1 MKRTVF
7 LMILMAWVVACPAQ
21 FSAPKRAYVEYLIAP
36 DHLDRN
42 YELGEEA
49 RVNIEAYAGG
59 IPVDGVWVYYRIGK
73 ELLLPERKDSVRFAN
88 GRAVVPVGTLHEP
101 GFLAAD
107 ISFRIEG
114 KYYKDL
120 VKVGF
125 MPWQIRTFATMPNDF
140 LSFWKKALKEAERT
154 PMQPEV
160 IPIRRLSTDKVEVSL
175 VCLTVGK
182 NGRKMYGYMSKPRDG
197 KKHPVLFNP
206 PGAGSK
212 KIVPNNY
219 YAEHGFISVTT
230 EIHGLNPE
238 WSDNLYDAIRGKQTQ
253 NYNTRNIED
262 RNSFYYKD
270 VYTGCCR
277 FIDFLCSLPDWDG
290 RNVGVT
296 GGSQGGALTIVTA
309 ALRADRIT
317 FLAPFYPALCDLTG
331 FLHQRAGGWPRYFSK
346 YKQARQLQAD
356 KRIVDNLQY
365 FDVVNFARMLKAPG
379 FYSFGYN
386 DDTCSPSSVFSMLAE
401 VTAPKT
407 IEITP
412 TSGHWRFA
420 QTNERCME
428 WMLKQV
434 IEQ

>member
-21 FSAPKRAYVEYLIAP
+21 FSSPKRSYVEYLIAP

-42 YELGEEA
+42 YNLGEEA

-59 IPVDGVWVYYRIGK
+59 IPVDGVWVYYRTGK

-88 GRAVVPVGTLHEP
+88 GRAVVPVGTLCEP

-107 ISFRIEG
+107 ISFSIEG
-114 KYYKDL
+114 KHYKDL

-125 MPWQIRTFATMPNDF
+125 APWQIRTFATMPKDF
-140 LSFWKKALKEAERT
+140 LSFWKKALKEAERI
-154 PMQPEV
+154 PMQQEV
-160 IPIRRLSTDKVEVSL
+160 IPIKRLSTDKVEVSL

-219 YAEHGFISVTT
+219 YAEHGFISITT

-238 WSDNLYDAIRGKQTQ
+238 WSDNVYDAIRGKQTQ

-365 FDVVNFARMLKAPG
+365 FDVVNFARILKAPG

-386 DDTCSPSSVFSMLAE
+386 DDTCSPTSVFSMLAE

-412 TSGHWRFA
+412 TSGHWRFT

-434 IEQ
+434 TEQ